1 MHARPPRAA
10 ALLVPLFVLP
20 LLGLGAC
27 GGQDEVTMPPLTP
40 EPGDS
45 QFLDAPEPT
54 ASAASAKETL
64 PARLALFKYLR
75 GVAAGNAKV
84 CAYLTP
90 AYQREAFGGPA
101 ACRTGFAAARAK
113 LRPQD
118 IAALRGV
125 TVPTCEAGPGDGE
138 YTVRF
143 EDLAWKGEPARP
155 GGPLAASFTLRK
167 TGAYW
172 QITV

>member
-1 MHARPPRAA
+1 MYARPLLAA
-10 ALLVPLFVLP
+10 ALLVLP

-45 QFLDAPEPT
+45 QFFDVPAST
-54 ASAASAKETL
+54 AATASAKETF
-64 PARLALFKYLR
+64 PARLVLFKYLR
-75 GVAAGNAKV
+75 GVAAGNPKV

-101 ACRTGFAAARAK
+101 ACRTGFAAARAT

-125 TVPTCEAGPGDGE
+125 SVPACEPGPGEGE

-143 EDLAWKGEPARP
+143 EDLAWKGEPARA

>member
-1 MHARPPRAA
+1 MYARPLLAA
-10 ALLVPLFVLP
+10 ALLVLP

-45 QFLDAPEPT
+45 QFFDVPAST
-54 ASAASAKETL
+54 AATASAKETF
-64 PARLALFKYLR
+64 PARLVLFKYLR
-75 GVAAGNAKV
+75 GVAAGNPKV

-101 ACRTGFAAARAK
+101 ACRTGFAAARAT

-125 TVPTCEAGPGDGE
+125 SVPACEPGPGEGE

-143 EDLAWKGEPARP
+143 EDLAWKGEPARV